1 MDWEEIK
8 RNWDSYREE
17 AKHTWKKL
25 QAEDLDTIAGDR
37 DKLVE
42 RVGKAHGVSPEQAE
56 TEVDAWAKRMTEIQA
71 T

>member
-8 RNWDSYREE
+8 RNWDSYRKD
-17 AKHTWKKL
+17 AQLTWKKVP
-25 QAEDLDTIAGDR
+25 APDLAATAGDR
-37 DKLVE
+37 DKLISSVRE
-42 RVGKAHGVSPEQAE
+42 GLGLSLEVAE